1 MVQNQIGS
9 LWDTIPNELQEY
21 ILELKYKIEEKE
33 EQREYEEACI
43 TLQDIHTT
51 DRYYNY
57 DWANTNASPIKYI
70 YI

>member
-1 MVQNQIGS
+1 MSQVAS

-21 ILELKYKIEEKE
+21 ILELKYKIEEEE

-43 TLQDIHTT
+43 TLQDIHTK